1 MCICATVHI
10 QAARASLFFKA
21 ALSEPTSVACQTGT
35 CSSSVPAH
43 SCWRLVGSSGAGPPH
58 KAAAGPASPS
68 QPAPPPSKS
77 ANASTRYTGRSPGVP
92 RFDSPP
98 IGPSAAQALMEWVR
112 LHAESV
118 TGRMGYAAGYKKDI
132 DLEMLDPTGV
142 VVEKWILYGTFLTDV
157 NFGALSYSQDALA
170 DITASLRMDRC
181 VLVY

>member
-1 MCICATVHI
+1 MADLLMQMPIPY
-10 QAARASLFFKA
+10 
-21 ALSEPTSVACQTGT
+21 EPKKQN
-35 CSSSVPAH
+35 
-43 SCWRLVGSSGAGPPH
+43 RFIL
-58 KAAAGPASPS
+58 
-68 QPAPPPSKS
+68 
-77 ANASTRYTGRSPGVP
+77 
-92 RFDSPP
+92 RFDSDLGISEWFVESTSRPSITIKSVEIPFLNTKNYVAGMYEWGEISVTFRDP

-157 NFGALSYSQDALA
+157 NFGALSYATDALA
-170 DITASLRMDRC
+170 DITCSLRMDRC